1 MARPSEYAEATA
13 ELVCELIGQG
23 LKLEEICAREDMPAA
38 STIYRWLPE
47 HPEFATRFQYARCA
61 NAHRLEDQCL
71 AIADNVAADQ
81 PATDAEGGSRGGSY
95 VAIQRDKLRIEIR
108 RWLIRRMTGRRYGAG
123 RYPEHPGAGEEL
135 PSSRKPDIEW
145 PEAE

>member
-23 LKLEEICAREDMPAA
+23 LKLEQICARDDMPAA

-47 HPEFATRFQYARCA
+47 HPEFARRFEYARCA

-81 PATDAEGGSRGGSY
+81 PAADAQGGGRAGSY

-108 RWLIRRMTGRRYGAG
+108 RWLIRRMSGRRYGAR
-123 RYPEHPGAGEEL
+123 RYLECPGAGEEL
-135 PSSRKPDIEW
+135 ASNQHPEIQW
-145 PEAE
+145 PEAQ